1 MKRLVGCAVLWV
13 EGAVALVLLLLAG
26 VALVVVFVLGSLIS
40 AAVGIWDS
48 AEAWRIRKRAAKSR
62 EQILAELKEE
72 VRATRAGQRDTEIL
86 AHYSGKPYSRK
97 AVN

>member
-1 MKRLVGCAVLWV
+1 MKRLVGFAVLLL
-13 EGAVALVLLLLAG
+13 EGALALVLLALVG
-26 VALVVVFVLGSLIS
+26 VVLVVVFVLGSFIS
-40 AAVGIWDS
+40 VAVGVWET
-48 AEAWRIRKRAAKSR
+48 AQAWRIRKRAAKSQ

-72 VRATRAGQRDTEIL
+72 VRATRAGERDTEIL

>member
-1 MKRLVGCAVLWV
+1 MKRLVGFAVLWL
-13 EGAVALVLLLLAG
+13 EGALALVLLVLAG
-26 VALVVVFVLGSLIS
+26 VLLVVVFVVGGLIS
-40 AAVGIWDS
+40 AAVGVWES
-48 AEAWRIRKRAAKSR
+48 AQAWRIRKRAAKSQ

>member
-1 MKRLVGCAVLWV
+1 MKRLVGFA
-13 EGAVALVLLLLAG
+13 VLLLEGALVVVLLVLAG
-26 VALVVVFVLGSLIS
+26 LVLVVVFVVGGLIS
-40 AAVGIWDS
+40 AAVGVWES
-48 AEAWRIRKRAAKSR
+48 AEAWRIRQRAAKSQ

-72 VRATRAGQRDTEIL
+72 VRATRAGQRDTKIL